1 MNQYINSSV
10 LENGQIATVPK
21 PRQKSEIDGSRFH
34 LIMQQVGLGI
44 PVDGLLASN
53 PQLKQWVDAALPY
66 TQIPGDKQWG
76 IELCHKINSI
86 YLIEN
91 FDLIVS
97 NQDKVIAVDWTIAKP
112 QDFNLVKESWKTQLR
127 LFLLHQTTGIPCENV
142 SLVYLFVNKNATFQC
157 CYNDKQ
163 HEENKQ
169 KLEDIL
175 IPNNDDQQTQIEV
188 EARDLH
194 SDWMAGKID
203 NKEYLDAIPEVT
215 WQ

>member
-1 MNQYINSSV
+1 MNQYINSNV
-10 LENGQIATVPK
+10 LENGRLCTIPK

-44 PVDGLLASN
+44 PVDGLLATN
-53 PQLKQWVDAALPY
+53 PHLKEWVDAALPY

-76 IELCHKINSI
+76 IELCHEINDI

-91 FDLIVS
+91 FDLIVCS
-97 NQDKVIAVDWTIAKP
+97 DEKIIAVDWTIAKP

-127 LFLLHQTTGIPCENV
+127 LFLLHQTTGVPCKNV

-157 CYNDKQ
+157 CYSDKQ

-169 KLEDIL
+169 KLAKIL
-175 IPNNDDQQTQIEV
+175 ITNNDEQETNIIV

-194 SDWMAGKID
+194 NDWMAGKIS

-215 WQ
+215 F